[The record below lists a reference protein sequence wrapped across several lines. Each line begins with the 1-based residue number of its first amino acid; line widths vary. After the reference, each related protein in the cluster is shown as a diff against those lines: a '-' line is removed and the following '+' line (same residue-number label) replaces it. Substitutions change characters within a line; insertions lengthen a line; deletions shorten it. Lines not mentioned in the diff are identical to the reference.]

1 MPGKITFHFDD
12 CFITQY
18 EQAFPVFQ
26 KAGAVGCLV
35 VAAGEGRHAMTFDQM
50 MEMQNAG
57 WEIICHTFNHVRMAV
72 EPLSADVADYEVVQ
86 SKHFLEHKGFRVRQF
101 VTPYSGCHA
110 DTLPLLRAH
119 YDAAF
124 TVYKNSNAQPIEE
137 LVIQRP
143 VQRYRLNRAVMS
155 GHTLEELKAFV
166 DYVAEHDDWLIF
178 YEHELGV
185 GKNITAEILE
195 GVVRYCQE
203 KGVEILTSSEAL
215 DRELCTTR
223 ILREGFDGKEC
234 FVHARTAAK
243 DDFRM
248 ITAQKMDV
256 TGCDFFECLQVNT
269 STDGGHTW
277 TGFQPDVAFMPL
289 HRIVEGKNLRTVCCD
304 MTPMYHKK
312 TGKYMVTGHTAN
324 YLEGSIR
331 PIADRVDRKPVYAVY
346 DMANGCF
353 DRVRFVQMP
362 DDPKYYSSGSG
373 CSQCVELENGD
384 ILMPISYQAKEPGM
398 PMHQKVAIL
407 RCTFDGITL
416 SCVQIS
422 NELDVPEEVRGIV
435 ECSIVAFKGKYYLT
449 IRSDAHGYVSVS
461 DGEMHFTQ
469 PHVWCWDNG
478 DILPTYNTQSHWMHI
493 GGKLYLVY
501 TRKNGTNDHVFR
513 HRAPLYA
520 AEVDTDALR
529 VKADTEFVAVPE
541 RGARLGNFG
550 VCSLNENTAF
560 VTASEWMQ
568 PIGCEKYGSNNA
580 LWFTTVHMEESNA

>member
-1 MPGKITFHFDD
+1 MAGKITFHFDD

-35 VAAGEGRHAMTFDQM
+35 VAAGEGRHAMSFEQM

-57 WEIICHTFNHVRMAV
+57 WEIICHTFNHIRMAL
-72 EPLSADVADYEVVQ
+72 EPVSDEIAQYEVVQ
-86 SKHFLEHKGFRVRQF
+86 SKRFLEEKGFHVRQF

-110 DTLPLLRAH
+110 DTLPLLQQH

-137 LVIQRP
+137 LVIKRP
-143 VQRYRLNRAVMS
+143 IDKYRLNRAVMS

-166 DYVAEHDDWLIF
+166 DYVAQNDEWLIF

-203 KGVEILTSSEAL
+203 RGVSIVTSSQAL
-215 DRELCTTR
+215 DSEKCTTQT
-223 ILREGFDGKEC
+223 LREGFDGKEC
-234 FVHARTAAK
+234 FVHARAVANGN
-243 DDFRM
+243 FRM
-248 ITAQKMDV
+248 ITTQKMDV
-256 TGCDFFECLQVNT
+256 SGSDFFECLQVNT
-269 STDGGHTW
+269 STDDGHSW
-277 TGFQPDVAFMPL
+277 TGFQQDPAFMPL
-289 HRIVEGKNLRTVCCD
+289 FREVEGRKLRTVCCD

-312 TGKYMVTGHTAN
+312 TGKYLITGHTAN
-324 YLEGSIR
+324 YPEGSIR
-331 PIADRVDRKPVYAVY
+331 PISDRVDRKPVYAVY
-346 DMANGCF
+346 DREQNSF

-373 CSQCVELENGD
+373 CSQCVEVENGD
-384 ILMPISYQAKEPGM
+384 ILMPISFQAKDPGM

-407 RCTFDGITL
+407 RCQFDGVTL
-416 SCVQIS
+416 TCVEIS

-435 ECSIVAFKGKYYLT
+435 ECSIADFDGKYYLT
-449 IRSDAHGYVSVS
+449 IRGDGHGYVSVS
-461 DGEMHFTQ
+461 DGPLYFTQ
-469 PHVWCWDNG
+469 PVKWCWDDG
-478 DILPTYNTQSHWMHI
+478 DILPTYNTQSHWMPI
-493 GGKLYLVY
+493 NGKLYLVY

-520 AEVDTDALR
+520 AEVDTKTLR
-529 VKADTEFVAVPE
+529 VCRDTEFVVVPE

-550 VCSLNENTAF
+550 VCKLDDHTAF

-568 PIGCEKYGSNNA
+568 PKGCEKYGSNNA
-580 LWFTTVHMEESNA
+580 LWFTKVHI